1 MITLFCNSFNNKI
14 SNISKSTYY
23 TKKRKI
29 SMNFNIITL
38 GCKVNQYES
47 QAMREDLLRNGF
59 ELAKPDS
66 PADITV
72 VNSCTVTAVS
82 DAKNRKL
89 INKIRRENPNT
100 IIVLTGCM
108 PQAFPDK
115 QENFENCDIVLGNAK
130 RAELVPAIYEYIN
143 THMKNIFITEHPA
156 KDEKFED
163 LSISSLGEHTRAF
176 VKIEDGCNRF
186 CSYCIIPYARGRVR
200 SKSLESLKAEVERI
214 AHNGYREVV
223 LVGINLSAYG
233 QDEGLNLADAVECVC
248 AQDGIE
254 RVRLGSV
261 EPEQMDEP
269 MIKRLAA
276 QPKFCP
282 QFHLSLQSG
291 CDNTL
296 KAMNRHYDTAEYS
309 KIVSDIRK
317 TFDNSSITTD
327 VMVGFAGET
336 EEDFKASMDFV
347 RQTGFAK
354 VHVFPYSRRKGTVAD
369 KAPNQVAPNIKEERA
384 KRMGELVAKSKAEFL
399 RTQTGKT
406 EEVLIERLR
415 HGYLEGYTKNYTPVH
430 IICDNDSLCGQIVNV
445 KITKAE
451 DDFCVGEI
459 I

>member
-1 MITLFCNSFNNKI
+1 
-14 SNISKSTYY
+14 
-23 TKKRKI
+23 
-29 SMNFNIITL
+29 MNFNIITL

-47 QAMREDLLRNGF
+47 QAMREDLLKNGF
-59 ELAKPDS
+59 ELAEPNT

-72 VNSCTVTAVS
+72 VNSCTVTSVS

-89 INKIRRENPNT
+89 INKIRRENPDG

-108 PQAFPDK
+108 PQAFPDR

-130 RAELVPAIYEYIN
+130 RAELVPAICEYIEN
-143 THMKNIFITEHPA
+143 HMKNVFISPHPV
-156 KDEKFED
+156 KNEKFED

-176 VKIEDGCNRF
+176 IKIEDGCNRF
-186 CSYCIIPYARGRVR
+186 CSYCIIPFARGRVR
-200 SKSLESLKAEVERI
+200 SKSIEALKAEVKKI
-214 AHNGYREVV
+214 ANNGYLEVV

-309 KIVSDIRK
+309 KIVSNIRK

-336 EEDFKASMDFV
+336 EDDFKDSMNFV
-347 RQTGFAK
+347 KQTGFAK

-369 KAPNQVAPNIKEERA
+369 KAPNQIAPNIKEQRA
-384 KRMGELVAKSKAEFL
+384 KEMGELVAKSRAEFL
-399 RTQTGKT
+399 KTQVGMT
-406 EEVLIERLR
+406 ESVLIERLR
-415 HGYLEGYTKNYTPVH
+415 HGYLDGYTKNYTPVH
-430 IICDNDSLCGQIVNV
+430 IISDNDNLCGQIVNV
-445 KITKAE
+445 KITSAE
-451 DDFCVGEI
+451 DDFCVGTI
-459 I
+459 A

>member
-1 MITLFCNSFNNKI
+1 
-14 SNISKSTYY
+14 
-23 TKKRKI
+23 
-29 SMNFNIITL
+29 MNFNIITL

-47 QAMREDLLRNGF
+47 QAMREDLLKNGF
-59 ELAKPDS
+59 ELSEPNT

-72 VNSCTVTAVS
+72 VNSCTVTSVS

-89 INKIRRENPNT
+89 INKIRRENPDG

-130 RAELVPAIYEYIN
+130 RAELVPAICEYIEN
-143 THMKNIFITEHPA
+143 HMKNVFISPHPV
-156 KDEKFED
+156 KNEQFED

-176 VKIEDGCNRF
+176 IKIEDGCNRF

-200 SKSLESLKAEVERI
+200 SKSIEALKAEVKRI
-214 AHNGYREVV
+214 ADNGYREVV

-309 KIVSDIRK
+309 KIVSNIRK
-317 TFDNSSITTD
+317 AFDNSTITTD

-347 RQTGFAK
+347 KQTGFAK

-369 KAPNQVAPNIKEERA
+369 KAPNQIAPNIKEQRA
-384 KRMGELVAKSKAEFL
+384 KEMGELVAKSRAEFL
-399 RTQTGKT
+399 KTQVGMT
-406 EEVLIERLR
+406 ESVLIERLR

-430 IICDNDSLCGQIVNV
+430 IISDDENLCGQIVNV
-445 KITKAE
+445 KITSAE
-451 DDFCVGEI
+451 DDFCVGTI
-459 I
+459 A

>member
-1 MITLFCNSFNNKI
+1 
-14 SNISKSTYY
+14 
-23 TKKRKI
+23 
-29 SMNFNIITL
+29 MNFNIITL

-59 ELAKPDS
+59 ELSKPDS

-89 INKIRRENPNT
+89 INKIRRENPDT

-108 PQAFPDK
+108 PQAFPEK

-130 RAELVPAIYEYIN
+130 RAELIPAIYKYID

-156 KDEKFED
+156 KNEKFED

-200 SKSLESLKAEVERI
+200 SKSLESLKAEVQRI
-214 AHNGYREVV
+214 ANNGYKEVV

-233 QDEGLNLADAVECVC
+233 QDEGFNLADAVDCVC
-248 AQDGIE
+248 AQEGIE

-291 CDNTL
+291 CDSTL
-296 KAMNRHYDTAEYS
+296 KSMNRHYDTADYS

-317 TFDNSSITTD
+317 AFDNSSITTD

-336 EEDFKASMDFV
+336 EEDFKFSMDFV

-354 VHVFPYSRRKGTVAD
+354 VHVFPYSRRKGTAAD

-384 KRMGELVAKSKAEFL
+384 KRMGELVAKSRAEFL
-399 RTQTGKT
+399 NTQTGRA

-415 HGYLEGYTKNYTPVH
+415 HGCLEGYTKNYTPVH
-430 IICDNDSLCGQIVNV
+430 IFSDNDNLCGQIVNV

-459 I
+459 L

>member
-1 MITLFCNSFNNKI
+1 
-14 SNISKSTYY
+14 
-23 TKKRKI
+23 
-29 SMNFNIITL
+29 MNFNIITL

-89 INKIRRENPNT
+89 INKIRRENPDT
-100 IIVLTGCM
+100 VIVLTGCM

-347 RQTGFAK
+347 RQPGFAK

-445 KITKAE
+445 KITKSE
-451 DDFCVGEI
+451 DEFCVGEI

>member
-1 MITLFCNSFNNKI
+1 
-14 SNISKSTYY
+14 
-23 TKKRKI
+23 
-29 SMNFNIITL
+29 MNFNIITL

-47 QAMREDLLRNGF
+47 QAMREDLLKNGF
-59 ELAKPDS
+59 ELAEPNT

-72 VNSCTVTAVS
+72 VNSCTVTSVS

-89 INKIRRENPNT
+89 INKIRRENPDG

-130 RAELVPAIYEYIN
+130 RAELVPAICEYIEN
-143 THMKNIFITEHPA
+143 HMKNVFISPHPV
-156 KDEKFED
+156 KNEQFED

-176 VKIEDGCNRF
+176 IKIEDGCNRF

-200 SKSLESLKAEVERI
+200 SKSIEALKAEVKRI
-214 AHNGYREVV
+214 ADNVYREVV

-309 KIVSDIRK
+309 KIVSNIRK
-317 TFDNSSITTD
+317 TFDNSTITTD

-347 RQTGFAK
+347 KQTGFAK

-369 KAPNQVAPNIKEERA
+369 KAPNQIAPNIKEQRA
-384 KRMGELVAKSKAEFL
+384 KEMGELVAKSRAEFL
-399 RTQTGKT
+399 KTQVGMT
-406 EEVLIERLR
+406 ESVLIERLR

-430 IICDNDSLCGQIVNV
+430 IISDDENLCGQIVNV
-445 KITKAE
+445 KITSAE
-451 DDFCVGEI
+451 DDFCVGTI
-459 I
+459 A

>member
-1 MITLFCNSFNNKI
+1 
-14 SNISKSTYY
+14 
-23 TKKRKI
+23 
-29 SMNFNIITL
+29 MNFNIITL

-47 QAMREDLLRNGF
+47 QAMREDLLKNGF
-59 ELAKPDS
+59 ELAEPNT

-72 VNSCTVTAVS
+72 VNSCTVTSVS

-89 INKIRRENPNT
+89 INKIRRENPDG

-130 RAELVPAIYEYIN
+130 RAELVPAICEYIEN
-143 THMKNIFITEHPA
+143 HMKNVFISPHPV
-156 KDEKFED
+156 KNEQFED

-176 VKIEDGCNRF
+176 IKIEDGCNRF

-200 SKSLESLKAEVERI
+200 SKSIEALKAEVKRI
-214 AHNGYREVV
+214 ADNGYREVV

-309 KIVSDIRK
+309 KIVSNIRK

-336 EEDFKASMDFV
+336 EDDFKDSMNFV
-347 RQTGFAK
+347 KQTGFAK

-369 KAPNQVAPNIKEERA
+369 KAPNQIAPNIKEQRA
-384 KRMGELVAKSKAEFL
+384 KEMGELVAKSRTEFL
-399 RTQTGKT
+399 KTQVGLT
-406 EEVLIERLR
+406 ESVLIERLR

-430 IICDNDSLCGQIVNV
+430 IISDDENLCGQIVNV
-445 KITKAE
+445 KITSAE
-451 DDFCVGEI
+451 NDYCMGTVV
-459 I
+459 

>member
-1 MITLFCNSFNNKI
+1 
-14 SNISKSTYY
+14 
-23 TKKRKI
+23 
-29 SMNFNIITL
+29 MNFNIITL

-47 QAMREDLLRNGF
+47 QAMREDLLKNGF
-59 ELAKPDS
+59 ELAEPNT

-72 VNSCTVTAVS
+72 VNSCTVTSVS

-89 INKIRRENPNT
+89 INKIRRENPDG

-115 QENFENCDIVLGNAK
+115 QENFENCDVVLGNAK
-130 RAELVPAIYEYIN
+130 RAELVPAICEYIEN
-143 THMKNIFITEHPA
+143 HMKNVFITPHPV
-156 KDEKFED
+156 KNEQFED

-176 VKIEDGCNRF
+176 IKIEDGCNRF
-186 CSYCIIPYARGRVR
+186 CSYCIIPFARGRVR
-200 SKSLESLKAEVERI
+200 SKSIEALKTEVEKI
-214 AHNGYREVV
+214 ANNGYLEVV

-309 KIVSDIRK
+309 KIVSNIRK
-317 TFDNSSITTD
+317 TFDNSTITTD

-347 RQTGFAK
+347 KQTGFAN

-369 KAPNQVAPNIKEERA
+369 KAPNQIAPNIKEQRA
-384 KRMGELVAKSKAEFL
+384 KEMGELVAKSRAEFL
-399 RTQTGKT
+399 KTQVGMT
-406 EEVLIERLR
+406 ESVLIERLR

-430 IICDNDSLCGQIVNV
+430 IISDNDNLCGQIVNV
-445 KITKAE
+445 KITSAE
-451 DDFCVGEI
+451 DDFCIGTI
-459 I
+459 A

>member
-1 MITLFCNSFNNKI
+1 
-14 SNISKSTYY
+14 
-23 TKKRKI
+23 
-29 SMNFNIITL
+29 MNFNIITL

-47 QAMREDLLRNGF
+47 QAMREDLLKNGF
-59 ELAKPDS
+59 ELAKPNT

-72 VNSCTVTAVS
+72 VNSCTVTSVS

-89 INKIRRENPNT
+89 INKIRRENPDG

-130 RAELVPAIYEYIN
+130 RAELVPAICEYVEN
-143 THMKNIFITEHPA
+143 HMKNVFISPHPV
-156 KDEKFED
+156 KNEQFED

-176 VKIEDGCNRF
+176 IKIEDGCNRF

-200 SKSLESLKAEVERI
+200 SKSIEALKAEVKRI
-214 AHNGYREVV
+214 ADNGYREVV

-309 KIVSDIRK
+309 KIVSNIRK

-336 EEDFKASMDFV
+336 EDDFKASMNFV
-347 RQTGFAK
+347 KQTGFAK

-369 KAPNQVAPNIKEERA
+369 KAPNQIAPNIKEQRA
-384 KRMGELVAKSKAEFL
+384 KEMGELVAKSRAEFL
-399 RTQTGKT
+399 KTQVGLT
-406 EEVLIERLR
+406 ESVLIERLR

-430 IICDNDSLCGQIVNV
+430 IISDDESLCGQIVNV
-445 KITKAE
+445 KITSAE
-451 DDFCVGEI
+451 DDYCVGTVV
-459 I
+459 